1 VPRSWNDS
9 IATLIN
15 SLEYTVKRL
24 GEYDDLQLILD
35 ERDANMNVSEAHG
48 LASGMLCVQLDA
60 DFTRWVTAVFDTED
74 QLKALMNEDKQSLIG
89 LFQGTAEL
97 LKTDDFIFD
106 LLLPGEEERI
116 GARAIALSEW
126 CQGFLYGVAYMGVGD
141 DKDWSDDSRGVLRD
155 LMEISRLD
163 ADSADDSDEQAFMEL
178 QEYVRMGVQILML
191 ELQPVGESEEDNEP
205 TIH

>member
-1 VPRSWNDS
+1 
-9 IATLIN
+9 
-15 SLEYTVKRL
+15 
-24 GEYDDLQLILD
+24 
-35 ERDANMNVSEAHG
+35 
-48 LASGMLCVQLDA
+48 
-60 DFTRWVTAVFDTED
+60 
-74 QLKALMNEDKQSLIG
+74 
-89 LFQGTAEL
+89 
-97 LKTDDFIFD
+97 